1 MFESRICCPSVRP
14 DTRHYGVVILDMT
27 GGTSSSW
34 GDAFADTRMHDHSV
48 ATLRSRFP
56 RFGLVAVLLVL
67 GGCSTDE
74 GDGTT
79 AASPTETPSVSL
91 EGPTWE
97 LSAEPAPGS
106 PLDGIVVTA
115 RFEDGTMSG
124 ESGCNTYTTSYEVDG
139 TSLTIGSEIAGT
151 TRACPPAE
159 TAVERAY
166 LARLPQVSS
175 YRISGSTL
183 TLLNGD
189 EALLRYDATIAAEAI
204 LGDWIV
210 TSYFSGDAITS
221 VLGGVDMTTTFAAP
235 DVTGNTG
242 CNTFNGPYQVAGDEI
257 TIGPLTST
265 RAACPTEELQQQET
279 DFLAALS
286 LATTFRVTANRLD
299 LLRPGET
306 IAATFVRA

>member
-1 MFESRICCPSVRP
+1 M
-14 DTRHYGVVILDMT
+14 
-27 GGTSSSW
+27 
-34 GDAFADTRMHDHSV
+34 GDACADTNTHARSV
-48 ATLRSRFP
+48 ATPRRWFP
-56 RFGLVAVLLVL
+56 RLALVVLVVL
-67 GGCSTDE
+67 SGCDTDGGD
-74 GDGTT
+74 DAT
-79 AASPTETPSVSL
+79 AASPNGTPNVPL

-97 LSAEPAPGS
+97 LSSEPALVS

-115 RFEDGTMSG
+115 RFENGTMSG

-151 TRACPPAE
+151 RRACPPAE

-166 LARLPQVSS
+166 LERLPQVSA
-175 YRISGSTL
+175 YRISGGTL

-204 LGDWIV
+204 LGDWEV
-210 TSYFSGDAITS
+210 TSYFSGDAVIS
-221 VLGGVDMTTTFAAP
+221 VLGGVDMTTTFAAL

-257 TIGPLTST
+257 TIGPLAST

-279 DFLAALS
+279 DFLAALG
-286 LATTFRVTANRLD
+286 LATTFRVTGNRLD
-299 LLRPGET
+299 LLRPGDT
-306 IAATFVRA
+306 IAVTFARA